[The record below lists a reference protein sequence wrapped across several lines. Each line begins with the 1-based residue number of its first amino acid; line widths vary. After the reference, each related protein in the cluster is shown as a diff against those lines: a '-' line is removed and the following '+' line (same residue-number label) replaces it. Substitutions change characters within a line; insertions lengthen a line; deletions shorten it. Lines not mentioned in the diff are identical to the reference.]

1 MAVSYITTTY
11 LNNAGR
17 GILSIYLMN
26 LMGPT
31 ETGTL
36 AAKMAPF
43 IFVSMLATAFSAE
56 CFIRGSRRRIFGYRD
71 RVASLLMDT
80 LYLVG
85 GLAYVL
91 AQYSCFQHTRIDL
104 LLSCILIGTA
114 FGQISFNHLI
124 DSKAWTYIAIA
135 NVGEIVLHAALL
147 TIWFRNDPAD
157 QFILLAFS
165 RWLFLNILNAVF
177 IIRKGEISVRYAR
190 KRAIKYITHL
200 RWIFTAT
207 RPDHLVNL
215 SLKTLWTTMDV
226 YLISTFWTASDAG
239 SYRFVKS
246 LGGLPALVLAPM
258 WTVQR
263 TKILADWDRALG
275 SGLMRFKTILWFAF
289 RFTLPLPA
297 FIFTIYMLHD
307 KLDILNASAYQL
319 TVGAVL
325 GFSMWWL
332 AVSMFGWGRFLMVSL
347 GQFTAGNIQNL
358 LIVFLA
364 LSLVPLS
371 EFIDPQVAIPTVVF
385 MSNFVFAYYLIKK

>member
-1 MAVSYITTTY
+1 MPFIYIITSY

-17 GILSIYLMN
+17 GVISLYLIYLM
-26 LMGPT
+26 GPH
-31 ETGTL
+31 ETGIL
-36 AAKMAPF
+36 ASKMAPL
-43 IFVSMLATAFSAE
+43 IFVSMLITAFSAE
-56 CFIRGSRRRIFGYRD
+56 CFIRGSRQRITGYRD
-71 RVASLLMDT
+71 RAASILIDT
-80 LYLVG
+80 LYLAG
-85 GLAYVL
+85 SLAFVL
-91 AQYSCFQHTRIDL
+91 APYTPFLDTRSDIL
-104 LLSCILIGTA
+104 LACLLIA
-114 FGQISFNHLI
+114 SAYGQISFNHLI
-124 DSKAWTYIAIA
+124 VHEAWAYIAIA

-147 TIWFRNDPAD
+147 IIWFRNYPTD

-165 RWLFLNILNAVF
+165 RWLFLNILNTVF
-177 IIRKGEISVRYAR
+177 IIRKGEISIRYAR
-190 KRAIKYITHL
+190 KRTIKYIKHL
-200 RWIFTAT
+200 RWILTTT

-226 YLISTFWTASDAG
+226 YLINTFWTASDAG
-239 SYRFVKS
+239 GYRFVKS
-246 LGGLPALVLAPM
+246 LGGLPALVIAPM

-275 SGLMRFKTILWFAF
+275 SGLMRFNTILRFAL

-347 GQFTAGNIQNL
+347 GQFRAGNIQNL
-358 LIVFLA
+358 VIVFLA